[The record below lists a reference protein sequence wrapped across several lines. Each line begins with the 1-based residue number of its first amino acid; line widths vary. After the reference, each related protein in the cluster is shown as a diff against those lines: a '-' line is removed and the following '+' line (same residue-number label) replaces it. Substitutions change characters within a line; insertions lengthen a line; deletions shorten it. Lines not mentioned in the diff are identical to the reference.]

1 MCGLIRRVKPAA
13 TAATRLRQNLRYAT
27 PVPDL
32 TLAAYVDWGEVEL
45 SKSYGQHRG
54 LAGWGLGLQYAKAD
68 DYYLRLDYARKLGS
82 EEFTSEES
90 DKNGRLW
97 FLAYKLFLISVKD
110 KELCE
115 DEK

>member
-1 MCGLIRRVKPAA
+1 
-13 TAATRLRQNLRYAT
+13 
-27 PVPDL
+27 
-32 TLAAYVDWGEVEL
+32 VDWGEVEL

-54 LAGWGLGLQYAKAD
+54 LSGWGLGLQYAKAD

-97 FLAYKLFLISVKD
+97 FLAYKLF
-110 KELCE
+110 
-115 DEK
+115 

>member
-1 MCGLIRRVKPAA
+1 MVS
-13 TAATRLRQNLRYAT
+13 T
-27 PVPDL
+27 
-32 TLAAYVDWGEVEL
+32 
-45 SKSYGQHRG
+45 RG

-97 FLAYKLFLISVKD
+97 FLAYKLF
-110 KELCE
+110 
-115 DEK
+115 